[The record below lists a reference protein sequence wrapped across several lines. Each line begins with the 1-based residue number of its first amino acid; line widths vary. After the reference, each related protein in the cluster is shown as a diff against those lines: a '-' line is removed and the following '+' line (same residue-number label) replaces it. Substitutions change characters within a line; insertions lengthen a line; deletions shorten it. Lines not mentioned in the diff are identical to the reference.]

1 MIPYGRQDISEDDI
15 ALVAETLRSDFL
27 TQGPAVPA
35 FERAVADYC
44 GAKHAVAANSA
55 TSSLHVAC
63 LALGVGPGDMVWTAP
78 NTFVASA
85 NCAVYCGAD
94 VDFVD
99 IDPRTLNMCADR
111 LAEKLE
117 AADRA
122 GRLPKVVIPVHF
134 SGRSADMARIGELK
148 ERYGFKVI
156 EDASHAIGGRYRNSP
171 VGDCAHS
178 DIAIFSFH
186 PVKIV
191 TSGEGGMATTN
202 DPKLARAMELYRSH
216 GVTRAPEEM
225 IGEGDGPWYY
235 QMIDLG
241 LNYRLTDIQAALG
254 LAQMRRLDA
263 FVERRNDLATA
274 YGPLL
279 QDLPLILPAPTGECY
294 SAWHLYVVEIDEKQ
308 TQHRRRET
316 FEWLRANGVG
326 VNVHYIPVHLQPFYR
341 DRGFAPGDFPA
352 AEAYYDR
359 ALTIPL
365 FAAMTDAQ
373 QREVADKLAEALA

>member
-15 ALVAETLRSDFL
+15 ARVAETLRSDFL

-44 GAKHAVAANSA
+44 GAAHAVATNSA

-63 LALGVGPGDMVWTAP
+63 LALGVGPGDLVWTAP

-85 NCAVYCGAD
+85 NCALYCGAD

-99 IDPRTLNMCADR
+99 IDPRTLNLSADR

-117 AADRA
+117 AADKA
-122 GRLPKVVIPVHF
+122 GRLPKVVVPVHF
-134 SGRSADMARIGELK
+134 SGRSADMAAIGALK

-156 EDASHAIGGRYRNSP
+156 EDAAHAVGGRYRNGP

-178 DIAIFSFH
+178 DIAVFSFH

-202 DPKLARAMELYRSH
+202 DPDLARAMALYRSH
-216 GVTRAPEEM
+216 GVTRDPALM
-225 IGEGDGPWYY
+225 VGDSDGPWCY
-235 QMIDLG
+235 QMVDLG

-254 LAQMRRLDA
+254 LAQMRRIDE
-263 FVERRNDLATA
+263 FVERRNALARA
-274 YGPLL
+274 YGPMLAG
-279 QDLPLILPAPTGECY
+279 LPLILPAPTDDCY
-294 SAWHLYVVEIDEKQ
+294 SAWHLYVVQIDAARTKL
-308 TQHRRRET
+308 RRRAV
-316 FEWLRANGVG
+316 FERLRANGIG

-341 DRGFAPGDFPA
+341 RRGFARGDFPA

-373 QREVADKLAEALA
+373 QVEVAAKLAEALA